1 MVLNNKRKKE
11 VRVPLRSKQYLEK
24 QRKKMKKS
32 QKSHLKKRRKPRRKS
47 FQSLMLLQSKASL
60 IRLSTRLQ
68 RLLLELIQMISLD
81 QETLYKPISSSR
93 LTNPLRT
100 SWIHWTL
107 ARTKVFHPHNHKI
120 YSEGIKASLAIMI
133 MMMREIQQVAGQ
145 I

>member
-1 MVLNNKRKKE
+1 MALNNKRKKE

-107 ARTKVFHPHNHKI
+107 ARTKFFHPHNHKT
-120 YSEGIKASLAIMI
+120 YSEGIKVSLAIMI
-133 MMMREIQQVAGQ
+133 MMMREIQQVAGL